1 LSEIEKVTDTVRNS
15 VTQLSGDQLSK
26 FANNLVSGN
35 LHTLLDR
42 REQIISLNTDELR
55 KLIDLGRATRAGC
68 GGIDCG

>member
-1 LSEIEKVTDTVRNS
+1 LSEIEKVTDTVRSS
-15 VTQLSGDQLSK
+15 VTQFSGDELSK
-26 FANNLVSGN
+26 FANNLASAN

>member
-1 LSEIEKVTDTVRNS
+1 MSEIEKVTDTVRNS

-26 FANNLVSGN
+26 FANNLASAN